1 MDLKVRVLQG
11 AKVKVQPH
19 RLADFQGPT
28 LDVQDAVDKL
38 TSEHTREYEDMLS
51 ACLEPTRESEVAPS
65 VDARALDEPISTET
79 IELAKHDSEEALK
92 AAVKVTHSVKS
103 AEKGI
108 TFFKDETDN
117 FYMMAVKDTVV
128 QEGTQVGGVGG
139 GAILRQDDDA
149 KKVWPWDMPRN
160 DKTFVQM
167 QRAASE
173 EGDQASKKITSGTLY
188 SIARDIEA
196 SGAKP
201 PKLTCF
207 GELRPVG
214 TAGRHQ
220 YEFEF
225 PRDSDQHERM
235 AFVPSA
241 GSAHANLH
249 TNIATIP
256 RVLIA
261 AAHVHQTQ
269 VVLRTGPRRQTS
281 SQTPCIKTRPVW
293 AMAR

>member
-1 MDLKVRVLQG
+1 
-11 AKVKVQPH
+11 
-19 RLADFQGPT
+19 
-28 LDVQDAVDKL
+28 
-38 TSEHTREYEDMLS
+38 
-51 ACLEPTRESEVAPS
+51 
-65 VDARALDEPISTET
+65 
-79 IELAKHDSEEALK
+79 
-92 AAVKVTHSVKS
+92 
-103 AEKGI
+103 
-108 TFFKDETDN
+108 
-117 FYMMAVKDTVV
+117 
-128 QEGTQVGGVGG
+128 
-139 GAILRQDDDA
+139 
-149 KKVWPWDMPRN
+149 MPRN

-220 YEFEF
+220 YEFQF
-225 PRDSDQHERM
+225 PRDSDQRERM

-241 GSAHANLH
+241 GSAHANVH
-249 TNIATIP
+249 TIIAPIP

-269 VVLRTGPRRQTS
+269 VVLRTAPRRQTS
-281 SQTPCIKTRPVW
+281 SQKPCIKTRPVW